1 MTQGGKRQSARAT
14 WPQVAEAKAALRP
27 TRAEISVAAIAHN
40 LSHVKSLCTAPVLAV
55 VKADAYGHGMSRVAK
70 GLVGQHGLLGFGVAL
85 AEEGLDLRLAGI
97 SGPILVLNGVYGGA
111 HRRVLDA
118 DLWPVVYD
126 IDEVRAFAEAAD
138 GPFGVHLKVD
148 TGMSR
153 LGVPFRELG
162 AFLDALADV
171 PRARLDGVMTHLAS
185 ADVDA
190 DAPGSQTFAQLERFE
205 RALDAILARGHAPK
219 WVHAAN
225 SAGTLRFP
233 RAQYGMVRTGV
244 VLYGVSPDG
253 QVDAHL
259 QPAMRL
265 RSEVIALRRLEPG
278 DAVGYNGTFVAER
291 PVHLATVPVGYGD
304 GIMRTLSNRG
314 AMLVGGKRC
323 PIVGNVSMDLTTLD
337 VSEVPDVAIGD
348 EVVILGEQGDEAIHA
363 EELAVWAGTIGYEVL
378 TNISRRVPRVYV
390 DGVSPG

>member
-1 MTQGGKRQSARAT
+1 MTQGGKRKSVRPT
-14 WPQVAEAKAALRP
+14 WPQLAEAKAALRP
-27 TRAEISVAAIAHN
+27 TRAEISIAAIAHN
-40 LSHVKSLCTAPVLAV
+40 LGYVKSRCEAQVLAV
-55 VKADAYGHGMSRVAK
+55 VKADAYGHGMARVAK
-70 GLVGQHGLLGFGVAL
+70 GLAGQPGLLGFGVAL

-97 SGPILVLNGVYGGA
+97 GGPILVLNGVYGGA

-153 LGVPFRELG
+153 LGVPFYELD
-162 AFLDALADV
+162 AFLDALDGV
-171 PRARLDGVMTHLAS
+171 PNARLDGVMTHLAS
-185 ADVDA
+185 ADVDE
-190 DAPGSQTFAQLERFE
+190 DAAGAQTFEQLARFE
-205 RALDAILARGHAPK
+205 QAMSAIRARGHAPK

-233 RAQYGMVRTGV
+233 RAQYDMVRTGV

-253 QVDAHL
+253 QVDAQL
-259 QPAMRL
+259 KPAMRL
-265 RSEVIALRRLEPG
+265 RSEVIALRHLRPG

-291 PVHLATVPVGYGD
+291 PLRLATVPVGYGD

-314 AMLVGGKRC
+314 SMLVGGMRC

-337 VSEVPDVAIGD
+337 VSEVEGVSVGD
-348 EVVILGEQGDEAIHA
+348 EVVILGEQGDEVIHA
-363 EELAVWAGTIGYEVL
+363 EELAGWAGTIGYEVL

-390 DGVSPG
+390 DG